1 MDSATCLPIIEAHR
15 GASDECPENTLS
27 AFRRAVELGAASIE
41 LDIHET
47 KDGELVVMHD
57 ETVERT
63 TRGKGRLA
71 ALTLA
76 ELRNL
81 DCGAW
86 KHARFAGERIP
97 TLAEALELGRVH
109 GVRFN
114 VEVKAFSS
122 PRAAERLVGLLR
134 EYAPAG
140 GGTHVVSSFQVD
152 ALLQVRRADAAV
164 PLAMLGNFPAILDA
178 ARHHGFPWIHGA
190 WRGVSPA
197 VVEAAHA
204 AAVQVM
210 IWTLDE
216 PGLLA
221 YYAGM
226 GVDKVCTNRPR
237 LMLAEADV
245 LAALLP

>member
-1 MDSATCLPIIEAHR
+1 MDSSVRLPIIEAHR

-57 ETVERT
+57 ETVDRT

-76 ELRNL
+76 ELRAL

-97 TLAEALELGRVH
+97 TLAEALELSRAH

-140 GGTHVVSSFQVD
+140 GTHVVSSFHVD
-152 ALLQVRRADAAV
+152 ALLQVRQADAGV

-190 WRGVSPA
+190 YRGVSSA
-197 VVEAAHA
+197 VVTAAHA

-210 IWTLDE
+210 IWTMDE